1 MVYSERMLI
10 KWKETI
16 RLETMMLVAQITQL
30 LEKMDGRRLR
40 LVLAYVQRLYSTG

>member
-1 MVYSERMLI
+1 MVDSERMFDRMEGVDLM
-10 KWKETI
+10 ET
-16 RLETMMLVAQITQL
+16 TMLVAQITQL

>member
-1 MVYSERMLI
+1 MVDSERMLI

>member
-1 MVYSERMLI
+1 MVDIERMLI

>member
-1 MVYSERMLI
+1 MVDTSGCLI